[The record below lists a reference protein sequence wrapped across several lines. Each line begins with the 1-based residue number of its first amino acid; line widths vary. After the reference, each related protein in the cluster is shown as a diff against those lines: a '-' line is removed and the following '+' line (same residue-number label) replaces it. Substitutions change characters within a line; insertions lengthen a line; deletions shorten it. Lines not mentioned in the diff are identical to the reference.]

1 MRDIEMTISS
11 VVRKDGKER
20 IFVGF
25 YDKSAGKE
33 AEAVIPGFIFIKNK
47 GFSEEELKFLT
58 RHDCIAEVRHY
69 ADHYAPEMERLKP
82 RAVSELDQ
90 IVA

>member
-11 VVRKDGKER
+11 VVRKDRKER

-47 GFSEEELKFLT
+47 GFSEEELK
-58 RHDCIAEVRHY
+58 A
-69 ADHYAPEMERLKP
+69 LKIYLEEEQSDILKKARTVNP
-82 RAVSELDQ
+82 LDGFTGK
-90 IVA
+90 

>member
-47 GFSEEELKFLT
+47 GFSEEELK
-58 RHDCIAEVRHY
+58 A
-69 ADHYAPEMERLKP
+69 LKIYLEEEQSDILKKARIVNP
-82 RAVSELDQ
+82 LDGFTGK
-90 IVA
+90 

>member
-1 MRDIEMTISS
+1 MRDIEMTISA

-47 GFSEEELKFLT
+47 GFSEEELK
-58 RHDCIAEVRHY
+58 A
-69 ADHYAPEMERLKP
+69 LKIYLEEEQSDILKKARTVNP
-82 RAVSELDQ
+82 LDGFTGK
-90 IVA
+90 

>member
-33 AEAVIPGFIFIKNK
+33 AEAVIPRFIFIKNK
-47 GFSEEELKFLT
+47 GFSEEELK
-58 RHDCIAEVRHY
+58 A
-69 ADHYAPEMERLKP
+69 LKTYLEEEQSDILKKARTVNP
-82 RAVSELDQ
+82 LDGFTGK
-90 IVA
+90 

>member
-47 GFSEEELKFLT
+47 GFSEEELK
-58 RHDCIAEVRHY
+58 A
-69 ADHYAPEMERLKP
+69 LKIYLEKEQSDILKKARTVNP
-82 RAVSELDQ
+82 LDGFTGK
-90 IVA
+90 

>member
-47 GFSEEELKFLT
+47 GFSEEELK
-58 RHDCIAEVRHY
+58 A
-69 ADHYAPEMERLKP
+69 LKIYLEEEQSDILKKARTVNP
-82 RAVSELDQ
+82 LDGFTGK
-90 IVA
+90 

>member
-25 YDKSAGKE
+25 YDKSAEKE

-47 GFSEEELKFLT
+47 GFSEEELK
-58 RHDCIAEVRHY
+58 A
-69 ADHYAPEMERLKP
+69 LKIYLEEEQSDILKKARTVNP
-82 RAVSELDQ
+82 LDGFTGK
-90 IVA
+90 